1 MNVNCLNTKRFFL
14 EYSVRNSVLQK
25 CSNGTNE
32 FFSNKGNKCEET
44 CATMVQK
51 GPYRG
56 KGKGRHRICVGT
68 FMGSP

>member
-1 MNVNCLNTKRFFL
+1 MLIVLTLKDFFL
-14 EYSVRNSVLQK
+14 NIPSEILYYKSSATAPT
-25 CSNGTNE
+25 S
-32 FFSNKGNKCEET
+32 FFSYKGNKCEET

-68 FMGSP
+68 FMGSL